1 MARNKRDGWKNILP
15 FISII
20 LLLFNTAAYANEN
33 SGHVN
38 QPANHKLISLPQI
51 RPWTG
56 DLDGMLKRRTIRILV
71 PYSKTLFFIDKGRQF
86 GVEAELGRQLEVWLN
101 KRHKVKTFGLHVA
114 FIPTTRDAMTES
126 LATGKGDILAAN
138 LTITPERLEKVDF
151 TIPWLNDVHE
161 ILIQNKDS
169 PKINKIEDLA
179 GNELYVRRSS
189 SYYSSLVKLSDRLQ
203 ASGLKPLV
211 LKQADENLEDEDLI
225 EMVNAGVIPFIVVDQ
240 HKAGIW
246 SKIFPNVIARSDII
260 IGDEGNI
267 GWAIR
272 KNSPLLKSELDEFI
286 KEHRI
291 GTGFGN
297 SLAKKYFSDTRI
309 IKNAITSDESK
320 KFTGLVDIFKRY
332 GDENNFDY
340 LMIAAQGYQE
350 SQLNQNRRSARGAV
364 GVMQLLPATAAGKPI
379 NITGIEKNPE
389 INIKAGVR
397 YLKHLRDTYI
407 NDPGISERN
416 RTLMAFAAYN
426 AGPGNLR
433 AFRQIAKESGLNPDI
448 WFNNVELGAAKKVGR
463 ETVQYVSNIY
473 KYFISYQL
481 IARRSQAQE
490 KARDSNIK

>member
-1 MARNKRDGWKNILP
+1 MTGDNQFRLKFFLRI
-15 FISII
+15 ISVFF
-20 LLLFNTAAYANEN
+20 LSLNAAAYAYEDGGRHRQ
-33 SGHVN
+33 STETH
-38 QPANHKLISLPQI
+38 LISLPQI

-56 DLDGMLKRRTIRILV
+56 DLDGMLNRRTIRILV

-86 GVEAELGRQLEVWLN
+86 GVEAELGRQLETWLN
-101 KRHKVKTFGLHVA
+101 KRHKFKTLGLHVA
-114 FIPTTRDAMTES
+114 FIPTTRDVMTEE
-126 LATGKGDILAAN
+126 LLIGKGDILAAN
-138 LTITPERLEKVDF
+138 LTITPERLGKVDF
-151 TIPWLNDVHE
+151 TTPWLNDVHE
-161 ILIQNKDS
+161 ILIQSKSS
-169 PKINKIEDLA
+169 PKIEKIEDLA
-179 GNELYVRRSS
+179 GKELYVRRSS
-189 SYYSSLVKLSDRLQ
+189 SYYSSLQRLSDRFNAKGL
-203 ASGLKPLV
+203 APLNLKP
-211 LKQADENLEDEDLI
+211 ADENLEDEDLI

-246 SKIFPNVIARSDII
+246 AKIFPNVIARTDIVV
-260 IGDEGNI
+260 GDEGNI

-272 KNSPLLKSELDEFI
+272 KNSPLLKFELDEFI

-291 GTGFGN
+291 GTSFGN
-297 SLAKKYFSDTRI
+297 SLARKYFSDTRI
-309 IKNAITSDESK
+309 IKNAITSDEGK
-320 KFTGLVDIFKRY
+320 KFTELVDIFKHY

-350 SQLNQNRRSARGAV
+350 SQLNQNRRSPRGAV

-389 INIKAGVR
+389 LNIKAGAR

-407 NDPGISERN
+407 NEPGISERN

-433 AFRQIAKESGLNPDI
+433 AFRQIAKESGLNPNV

-473 KYFISYQL
+473 KYFISYNL
-481 IARRSQAQE
+481 ITQRSQAQE
-490 KARDSNIK
+490 KVGDTNIK

>member
-20 LLLFNTAAYANEN
+20 FLLFNTAAYANEN

-189 SYYSSLVKLSDRLQ
+189 SYYSRE
-203 ASGLKPLV
+203 A
-211 LKQADENLEDEDLI
+211 LI
-225 EMVNAGVIPFIVVDQ
+225 
-240 HKAGIW
+240 
-246 SKIFPNVIARSDII
+246 
-260 IGDEGNI
+260 
-267 GWAIR
+267 
-272 KNSPLLKSELDEFI
+272 
-286 KEHRI
+286 
-291 GTGFGN
+291 
-297 SLAKKYFSDTRI
+297 
-309 IKNAITSDESK
+309 
-320 KFTGLVDIFKRY
+320 
-332 GDENNFDY
+332 
-340 LMIAAQGYQE
+340 
-350 SQLNQNRRSARGAV
+350 
-364 GVMQLLPATAAGKPI
+364 
-379 NITGIEKNPE
+379 
-389 INIKAGVR
+389 
-397 YLKHLRDTYI
+397 
-407 NDPGISERN
+407 
-416 RTLMAFAAYN
+416 
-426 AGPGNLR
+426 
-433 AFRQIAKESGLNPDI
+433 
-448 WFNNVELGAAKKVGR
+448 
-463 ETVQYVSNIY
+463 
-473 KYFISYQL
+473 
-481 IARRSQAQE
+481 
-490 KARDSNIK
+490 